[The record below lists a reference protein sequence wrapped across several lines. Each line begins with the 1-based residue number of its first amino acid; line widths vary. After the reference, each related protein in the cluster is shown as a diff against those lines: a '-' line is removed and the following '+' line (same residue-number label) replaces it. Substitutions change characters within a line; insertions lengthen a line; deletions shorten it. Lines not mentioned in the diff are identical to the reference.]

1 MQTIITKAGREL
13 GIKPIPSK
21 RVRYD
26 YALLFS
32 LCDFLIH
39 LILLEFAAG

>member
-21 RVRYD
+21 RVRM
-26 YALLFS
+26 AS
-32 LCDFLIH
+32 LCLCFTFLS
-39 LILLEFAAG
+39 LSNFNSFYFT

>member
-21 RVRYD
+21 RGRYD
-26 YALLFS
+26 YDLLFS
-32 LCDFLIH
+32 LCQFLVH
-39 LILLEFAAG
+39 FILLEFAVC